1 MTPTTT
7 AAESRLAMPGGEI
20 SLLRG
25 GDGPPLLFLH
35 GGGGAGAWSPLHEA
49 LSRHFDVIAPDHP
62 RMGRSD
68 DFESFGAIDDLVLH
82 YDDLLD
88 ELGIPSATVVGAS
101 FGAWLAAELA
111 VLAPARVEQLV
122 LMAPIGLRL
131 PDHPVTD
138 IFLMHPEQRVAAA
151 FHDTSRAP
159 AMDGDIDAFVQAYRD
174 MSAIAHYAWKPFMSN
189 PKLEG
194 RLRRVRA
201 RTLVVAAGEDRIVP
215 RAHPECYAERIA
227 DARLVVVE
235 DVGHALDVE
244 RPEAVADVVVSF
256 LSAEEARS

>member
-1 MTPTTT
+1 
-7 AAESRLAMPGGEI
+7 
-20 SLLRG
+20 
-25 GDGPPLLFLH
+25 
-35 GGGGAGAWSPLHEA
+35 
-49 LSRHFDVIAPDHP
+49 
-62 RMGRSD
+62 
-68 DFESFGAIDDLVLH
+68 
-82 YDDLLD
+82 
-88 ELGIPSATVVGAS
+88 
-101 FGAWLAAELA
+101 

-174 MSAIAHYAWKPFMSN
+174 MSAIAHYAWKPFMSD

-201 RTLVVAAGEDRIVP
+201 RTLVVAAAEDRIVP
-215 RAHPECYAERIA
+215 RAHPERYAERIA

-244 RPEAVADVVVSF
+244 RPEAVAEVVMSF
-256 LSAEEARS
+256 LSVEEARS

>member
-1 MTPTTT
+1 
-7 AAESRLAMPGGEI
+7 
-20 SLLRG
+20 
-25 GDGPPLLFLH
+25 
-35 GGGGAGAWSPLHEA
+35 
-49 LSRHFDVIAPDHP
+49 
-62 RMGRSD
+62 MGRSD
-68 DFESFGAIDDLVLH
+68 DFEAFGGVDDLVIH

-88 ELGIPSATVVGAS
+88 ELGLARATVVGAS

-111 VLAPARVEQLV
+111 VFAPARVDALV

-138 IFLMHPEQRVAAA
+138 IFLMHPEQRVEAA
-151 FHDTSRAP
+151 FHDPSRAP
-159 AMDGDIDAFVQAYRD
+159 QTNGDVEAFVQAYRD
-174 MSAIAHYAWKPFMSN
+174 MAAIAHYAWKPFMSN

-201 RTLVVAAGEDRIVP
+201 RTLVVAAAEDSIVP
-215 RAHPECYAERIA
+215 RAHPERYAERIA
-227 DARLVVVE
+227 GARLEVVE

-244 RPEAVADVVVSF
+244 RPEAVADVVTSF